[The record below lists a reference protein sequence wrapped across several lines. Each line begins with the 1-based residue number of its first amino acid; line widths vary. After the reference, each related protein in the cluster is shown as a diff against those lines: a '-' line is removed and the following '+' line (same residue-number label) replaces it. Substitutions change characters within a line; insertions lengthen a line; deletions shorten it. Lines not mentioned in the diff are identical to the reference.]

1 LNRRDAIQRV
11 AVMMGGALSAP
22 TMIALLEGC
31 KSSTDAASEAKFALK
46 TDYQSLVAE
55 IAEIIIPKTTTA
67 GAKEA
72 GVGPFIEKML
82 ADCYTSAQQKHFLAG
97 LETVEAEAQKAN
109 GKKFLECTK
118 EQQIALLK
126 QSEQAAKDEA
136 SKNEAEAKKI
146 TDTETGLT
154 KEAGKKKDSPPTPFF
169 KLAKEL
175 TLFGYFTS
183 EKGATESLAYLAV
196 PGRYE
201 GCVKLT
207 PGQKAWAI

>member
-11 AVMMGGALSAP
+11 AVLMGGTLSAP

-31 KSSTDAASEAKFALK
+31 KSSSDAAGAKFVLSADL
-46 TDYQSLVAE
+46 QSLVAE
-55 IAEIIIPKTTTA
+55 VADIIIPKTSTP

-82 ADCYTSAQQKHFLAG
+82 ADCYPAAQQSHFLKG
-97 LETVEAEAQKAN
+97 LEALNADAEKAN
-109 GKKFLECTK
+109 SKKFLECTK
-118 EQQIALLK
+118 DQQVALLK

-136 SKNEAEAKKI
+136 AKNEAEAKKVV
-146 TDTETGLT
+146 DAETGLT
-154 KEAGKKKDSPPTPFF
+154 KEAGKKKDPAPTPFF
-169 KLAKEL
+169 KLMKEL

-183 EKGATESLAYLAV
+183 EKGAQEALAYVPV

-201 GCVKLT
+201 GCIKLE
-207 PGQKAWAI
+207 PGQKAWAL